1 MKRIVFWRQSQSRA
15 GKILF
20 LTENAN
26 KALGYL
32 RNLII
37 SWSIGFGG
45 LSDLYFLVFG
55 IASAISGIIT
65 GALNATFVP
74 YSQSLACRQR
84 RLLLGGIAIVCTAI
98 YLLISTPTA
107 LMMVYGSSSPQLR
120 ELAGSLS
127 GVIIIA
133 GLIAGF
139 MAIQLI
145 QIADEFLRSRKNFI
159 LGGGMLLVVNT
170 LAVLVLHF
178 GLADN
183 AWLLGLA
190 VSVPA
195 LLLVGV
201 IYGCY
206 RLARLSLRQ
215 TWPYLIQASPLVVSG
230 SVGMVN
236 IFIDRWFASGFDAG
250 RLSIMQTAL
259 MLITQIGAVAVSPLI
274 NAAYPFFSASYVGG
288 KQAEADRSVAAVEL
302 RIMVYLAVFMV
313 AYAVL
318 GNDVLRLIYERGQ
331 VTAANVGEIHHTGN
345 LYFSVLVYGSVVGL
359 YLRVLYCHSI
369 VKLPAMLSVM
379 IILINIA
386 LNIIFVPQMGWQ
398 ALAYSACFCAW
409 LYFGVIVY
417 LLRRHG
423 LYRVGPLRLLLLNAP
438 IAHLVIYA
446 GGMQ

>member
-1 MKRIVFWRQSQSRA
+1 MKRILFWRQSQSRA

-20 LTENAN
+20 LTENVN

-74 YSQSLACRQR
+74 YSQSLAFRERRQ
-84 RLLLGGIAIVCTAI
+84 LLGGIAVVCTLI
-98 YLLISTPTA
+98 YLLISTPTVLVMA
-107 LMMVYGSSSPQLR
+107 YGTSSPQIR
-120 ELAGSLS
+120 ELAGTLT
-127 GVIIIA
+127 GVVIIA

-145 QIADEFLRSRKNFI
+145 QIADEFLRSRRNFVV
-159 LGGGMLLVVNT
+159 GGGMLLVVNS
-170 LAVLVLHF
+170 LAVIILHV
-178 GLADN
+178 GLASSP
-183 AWLLGLA
+183 WLLGLA
-190 VSVPA
+190 IAVPA
-195 LLLVGV
+195 LFMVGA

-206 RLARLSLRQ
+206 RLARLSLTQ
-215 TWPYLIQASPLVVSG
+215 AWPYLIQASPLVVSG

-274 NAAYPFFSASYVGG
+274 NAAYPFFSASYVEG
-288 KQAEADRSVAAVEL
+288 KQVEADRSVAAVEL
-302 RIMVYLAVFMV
+302 KVMIYLAVFMM
-313 AYAVL
+313 AYALL
-318 GNDVLRLIYERGQ
+318 GHEVLRLIYERGQ
-331 VTAANVGEIHHTGN
+331 VTASNVREIHQTGL
-345 LYFSVLVYGSVVGL
+345 LYLPVLAYGSVVGL
-359 YLRVLYCHSI
+359 YLRVLYCHGV
-369 VKLPAMLSVM
+369 VKLPATLSVA
-379 IILINIA
+379 IIVLNIV

-398 ALAYSACFCAW
+398 ALAYSASLCAW
-409 LYFGVIVY
+409 LYFIVIVY
-417 LLRRHG
+417 LLRRNG
-423 LYRVGPLRLLLLNAP
+423 LYSVSAWRLLLLNVP
-438 IAHLVIYA
+438 IAQLAMSA
-446 GGMQ
+446 GGM